1 MGGKVRIPL
10 IDQGGGVNNWHLLG
24 GAGFSPV
31 LRGVNPPFPPPL
43 PMCAP
48 NPSQRGAQ
56 ATQWR

>member
-31 LRGVNPPFPPPL
+31 LRGVNPPFPPRSGVPF
-43 PMCAP
+43 
-48 NPSQRGAQ
+48 
-56 ATQWR
+56 ATCEG